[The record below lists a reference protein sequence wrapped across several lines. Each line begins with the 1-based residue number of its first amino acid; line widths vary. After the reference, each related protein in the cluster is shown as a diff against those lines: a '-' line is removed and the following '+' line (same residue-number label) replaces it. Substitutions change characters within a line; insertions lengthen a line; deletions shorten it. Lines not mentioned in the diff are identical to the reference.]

1 MRSTP
6 NPPADRVTFELHCGV
21 ILPAMRLFLYGKTAA
36 QWWAH
41 ARSFDRTSEAARFDA
56 SVLRDCIP
64 TVKAIRYL
72 AETFPF
78 LDPPFHVLVPCRE
91 GRRVWPD
98 VRVHVSSRFY
108 DKGDFVR
115 VADGVCAPV
124 PELCFVQFACH
135 APLLCAIREG
145 YALCGSYALDESS
158 ETGLVERFPLTSVE
172 AMRRFA
178 ESRPGM
184 QGAAKASRALSK
196 VKSGSASPRETD
208 LAMRL
213 ALPINLGGFGF
224 SGARLNCRIVP
235 SRRAAGFSD
244 RDYFV
249 GDLCWMEEKLVVEYD
264 SNLHLAPWKL
274 AQDAQK
280 RSALEEDGFKVITV
294 TNLQLDSPIEMER
307 IAKQIARR
315 LGRRLRIQVPDF
327 ARRQR
332 ELFNLRG

>member
-1 MRSTP
+1 
-6 NPPADRVTFELHCGV
+6 
-21 ILPAMRLFLYGKTAA
+21 MRLFLYGKTAA

-41 ARSFDRTSEAARFDA
+41 ARGFDRAGDAARFDA

-64 TVKAIRYL
+64 TVKVIRYL

-91 GRRVWPD
+91 GKRAWSD
-98 VRVHVSSRFY
+98 VRVHVSSCLCG
-108 DKGDFVR
+108 KGDFVW

-124 PELCFVQFACH
+124 PELCFVQFVCH
-135 APLLCAIREG
+135 APLLSAIREG

-158 ETGLVERFPLTSVE
+158 ETGLVERLPLTSID

-178 ESRPGM
+178 ESHPGI
-184 QGAAKASRALSK
+184 QGAAKALRALSK
-196 VKSGSASPRETD
+196 VKGGSASPRETD

-224 SGARLNCRIVP
+224 SDVRLNCRIVP
-235 SRRAAGFSD
+235 SRRAAGLSD
-244 RDYFV
+244 RGYFV
-249 GDLCWMEEKLVVEYD
+249 GDLCWMKEKLVVEYD

-274 AQDAQK
+274 ARDAQK

-294 TNLQLDSPIEMER
+294 TSLQLDSPIEMER

-315 LGRRLRIQVPDF
+315 LGRRLRIQIPDF
-327 ARRQR
+327 TRRQR